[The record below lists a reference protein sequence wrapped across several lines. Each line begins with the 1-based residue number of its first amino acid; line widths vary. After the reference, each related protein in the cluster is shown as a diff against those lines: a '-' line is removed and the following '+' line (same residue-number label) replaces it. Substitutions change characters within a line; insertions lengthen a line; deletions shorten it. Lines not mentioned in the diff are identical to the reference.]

1 MLFKVFIK
9 SSNVLKAFGFHSQTN
24 LFELDF
30 FMRKKSWRWS
40 NQCQGGQ
47 NCCVMVTQF
56 VLVLPIVGILVHCR
70 STLSLLPGC
79 YALHCTPWAKPW
91 AREVPGNI
99 NESFHSRW
107 LTFTYWLVPVLLPA
121 CFLIGLSSFATH
133 DSLLLG

>member
-79 YALHCTPWAKPW
+79 YALHCMPWAKPQNMSQGG
-91 AREVPGNI
+91 ARQYKWEL
-99 NESFHSRW
+99 SFS
-107 LTFTYWLVPVLLPA
+107 LTHLHLLTCTSPFT
-121 CFLIGLSSFATH
+121 
-133 DSLLLG
+133 SLLSYWFI